1 MAGELKIGRDP
12 RNDVLLK
19 GALVSRFHARLNLD
33 TQGLWLTDVSTH
45 GTFVGGEKLLLNQPY
60 RIKPGDSFV
69 IGPYKL
75 TYIAAE
81 THPLA
86 VPAEPAPV
94 EPAPVEPVSTEPAPA
109 EPALTAEPTPA
120 EPALT
125 AEPAP
130 AEPTSLNEKETPLLP
145 SRDQPSRYQ
154 ALLPMIFHED
164 YRDKQNDFLR
174 RYLLLFEAIWE
185 RLEQRQD
192 YIELYFD
199 PQACPETFI
208 DWLAS
213 WFGLTINPDWPEQQ
227 RRQILD
233 KIFSLYHLRGTN
245 QGLTQIIEQCIGLTP
260 EIVAEKTPFVFR
272 IKLRVPPGYPLD
284 KSLLKYLI
292 ETHKPAHAAYILDLP
307 L

>member
-1 MAGELKIGRDP
+1 MSEASGKLDVQSEQEAPFVVPVMAGELKIGRDP

-94 EPAPVEPVSTEPAPA
+94 EPAPV
-109 EPALTAEPTPA
+109 
-120 EPALT
+120 
-125 AEPAP
+125 
-130 AEPTSLNEKETPLLP
+130 EPTSLNEKETPLLP

-292 ETHKPAHAAYILDLP
+292 ETHKPAHAAYIPDLP